1 MIYWPNIIYR
11 SKTVKSET
19 DREFLPLPYIPYDE
33 RPVTVPLDVE
43 ECATALYICG
53 GKLSKAADRLKVDKL
68 RLQRVIDR
76 SPRLQRL
83 HKELYEVY
91 VHDSAE
97 VVIDAIYADDPRVR
111 YAAATKVLSSKAAA
125 AHPFSPSGDGA
136 PSLTINN
143 DNREITFHWRKTAEA
158 GNLIEDKGG
167 ADDAGGAGSND

>member
-1 MIYWPNIIYR
+1 M
-11 SKTVKSET
+11 SET
-19 DREFLPLPYIPYDE
+19 DREFLPLPYFPYDE

-111 YAAATKVLSSKAAA
+111 YAAATKVLGTKAARE
-125 AHPFSPSGDGA
+125 HPFAPAGDGG
-136 PSLTINN
+136 SLTVNN
-143 DNREITFHWRKTAEA
+143 DGGGNITFHWRTEPLPLDN
-158 GNLIEDKGG
+158 GGPVIENSLDGKDHSTDG
-167 ADDAGGAGSND
+167 